1 MNQEPVNPSD
11 NTIPGA
17 PLFSLGVVG
26 PTASGKSDL
35 AVFLAKSLNGE
46 VVNVDSVQVYKDCN
60 IGSAKL
66 SKEEQQGI
74 PHHCLDIFSPD
85 KQANVAQF
93 KDAAL
98 SAISDITSRGKLPI
112 LAGGSGMYLTVLLHG
127 LAAVPDTPSEVRE
140 KFQSLSNEEMYSE
153 LKRIDPVTAE
163 RLHVNDRQRVSRAL
177 EVYEVSK
184 TLPSTLFNQ
193 HRFETAPV
201 TSLLIVLCH
210 PREEL
215 YERINR
221 RAEKMIQSG
230 LLDETASLIKQYGE
244 SPVLSTIGYLQA
256 KQYIEGKLPKEKVV
270 EEIALHTRR
279 FSKRQMTYLR
289 NEPKKRGWNTF
300 PTEEQGVAI
309 EPVELEK
316 GSKQLRKKGQM
327 KTFSVL
333 QCSNEELLSRI
344 KNRVAQGIRTTEVWY
359 VSIQSDN

>member
-1 MNQEPVNPSD
+1 MNQEPVNPND
-11 NTIPGA
+11 NTTLDA
-17 PLFSLGVVG
+17 PLFTLGVVG

-140 KFQSLSNEEMYSE
+140 KFQTLSNEEMYSE

-221 RAEKMIQSG
+221 RAEKMIETG

-256 KQYIEGKLPKEKVV
+256 KQYLEGKLPKEKVV

-289 NEPKKRGWNTF
+289 NEPKKRGWKVF
-300 PTEEQGVAI
+300 PEEGIGVAL
-309 EPVELEK
+309 EVNQGDENSRPRRRGEQRKDFLVVQCTHDELRRRIQER
-316 GSKQLRKKGQM
+316 LDE
-327 KTFSVL
+327 SVT
-333 QCSNEELLSRI
+333 
-344 KNRVAQGIRTTEVWY
+344 TTEVWY
-359 VSIQSDN
+359 THVIQGG